1 MMSLIYDE
9 ERNIYKL
16 KLTDNS
22 LAYSHHILCNF
33 EFDSYCNV
41 CGKDNCTLFS
51 VDTSEYEYGACNFCL
66 TCLQKIADIGEH
78 LNKSLNFRKNHL
90 LSTFPTYEEKE

>member
-1 MMSLIYDE
+1 MPNLIYDE

-16 KLTDNS
+16 KLSDS
-22 LAYSHHILCNF
+22 VLAYSRHILCNF
-33 EFDSYCNV
+33 EFDSYCNM

-66 TCLQKIADIGEH
+66 TCLQKLADIG
-78 LNKSLNFRKNHL
+78 
-90 LSTFPTYEEKE
+90 KELKRLPKCKENE